1 MLTTVIDTIPC
12 IILLPTSCYLKYMMS
27 ILLYQYI
34 DSPLRY
40 YVSNLMH
47 HTSVNIFNQSHGIH
61 LELFTQSFLVSMTPM
76 VIFASAS
83 QSYHQLP
90 LLPSLPT
97 STNTHMHTAQAHTPG
112 YTHTHTGIYTHTHN
126 THKHARTYSPLLSS
140 QPDPFLCCGSTH
152 NTPNYTPLLMVPFVE
167 NDNYIIKASL

>member
-40 YVSNLMH
+40 CVSNLIH

-97 STNTHMHTAQAHTPG
+97 STNTRMHTAQAHTHIWG
-112 YTHTHTGIYTHTHN
+112 YTPTPTTHTNMHEH
-126 THKHARTYSPLLSS
+126 
-140 QPDPFLCCGSTH
+140 
-152 NTPNYTPLLMVPFVE
+152 TPLYSAPNLIHSFAVEVPT
-167 NDNYIIKASL
+167 ILPTTHHL